1 MSSTFSNR
9 IKKSGKC
16 QSTLNIILFDEIFFG
31 YIFLK
36 QIYMFICVSVCL

>member
-1 MSSTFSNR
+1 MSTFSNR

-16 QSTLNIILFDEIFFG
+16 QVWNIILFDEIFLI

-36 QIYMFICVSVCL
+36 QTYRFICVSVCL